1 MHFKS
6 PVANDFLRFHVLHKT
21 LGLRKFIFK
30 HFFIY
35 LDFLKPGKQKNR
47 LFFLLGNLKQYKNH
61 SKADLKPLPDAG
73 HWASGP

>member
-1 MHFKS
+1 MTFFAFMCYTRRWDS
-6 PVANDFLRFHVLHKT
+6 GNSCLN
-21 LGLRKFIFK
+21 I
-30 HFFIY
+30 FFIY